1 MNIQKRGF
9 AYGAYVETE
18 VTEGIMKRFRKTEDR
33 DLGHIQRYRE
43 DYVHRNLIMVTGEI
57 QTSAGNLDIQEYEEW
72 QSLLG

>member
-1 MNIQKRGF
+1 MGHKEVGSSQILSGGETKMNIQKRGF

-33 DLGHIQRYRE
+33 ELGHIQRHRE

-57 QTSAGNLDIQEYEEW
+57 
-72 QSLLG
+72 